1 MRKSTLIVGSFLLA
15 SGGVLAACG
24 SDTDS
29 SEASGNDTIRIGFQT
44 GNTLNVLRDSGYLED
59 RIEEEELDVSV
70 EWIEFDQGGAV
81 MEALSTNNIDYGN
94 AADGPGIFAQA
105 QGREILYVGASL
117 PHEEG
122 VGIMVQADSGIES
135 ISDLE
140 GKSIGALEG
149 GNHHYLALLA
159 LENAGIAIDDVDFR
173 YMGDASQGRAALET
187 GELDALASWDPFF
200 AGVEHTLDVTTLD
213 DGVTEYPNRT
223 FYYATPEFA
232 EQSPELVQLVLEET
246 NRSDQWAN
254 DNPDDV
260 AELLSGMIGI
270 EKEILDT
277 VVNRRDYG
285 VENINEEIIAAQQA
299 QADDYYRYELIPEE
313 IDVSAIMPLEPAWA
327 SDNIE

>member
-105 QGREILYVGASL
+105 QGREILYVGASFL
-117 PHEEG
+117 MKKAALWFKLTLALNPYQTLKG
-122 VGIMVQADSGIES
+122 KA
-135 ISDLE
+135 LE
-140 GKSIGALEG
+140 ALEG